1 MAGLHEEARGY
12 PSCQGWDIGR
22 LSQQGRVGRSVWLL
36 AMLVGCFLDT
46 MAGAIFFFHLIRECN
61 TSSKQ
66 FSPNWPEMLKPNPE
80 RIPLP
85 LSLRGTL
92 SYPALILLK
101 YKIFTQKSW
110 VCLTLHFSVFKNKIK
125 IYSWYVL
132 RCFSIRDLKKN
143 KIILLNGKLNTR
155 EQVVWK

>member
-1 MAGLHEEARGY
+1 MPRMGYWKAFTARPCGKECVALGHVSWVFPRY
-12 PSCQGWDIGR
+12 DGR
-22 LSQQGRVGRSVWLL
+22 
-36 AMLVGCFLDT
+36 CH
-46 MAGAIFFFHLIRECN
+46 FFFHLIRECN